1 MLDEVKLRDVLEDA
15 ASSVCGEG
23 GGVGWKYLKK
33 AKKQQITCLQLD
45 GAIALYN
52 INKVINAL

>member
-15 ASSVCGEG
+15 ASSVCVCG
-23 GGVGWKYLKK
+23 GGWKYLKK